1 MTAAKA
7 DADLGMRKTT
17 GPNVLLVVGPAA
29 SRRSFQGI
37 DALLT
42 R

>member
-7 DADLGMRKTT
+7 DADLATRKTA
-17 GPNVLLVVGPAA
+17 GSDVLPVVGPAA

-37 DALLT
+37 DAC
-42 R
+42 